1 MQRSALHRER
11 RLRAQAPPSKRSL
24 ALGEVCQA
32 LSRAKP
38 KCTLYAFSYSEHV
51 LQIYAGLYALHEAGV
66 IALEQR
72 FAADDLVRRLGKP
85 VDAKFFS
92 NALNGLFVDVD
103 GAGLVFFDVRD
114 GINYYADIADDLVLY
129 AKRSFRQGAFQ
140 PARARF
146 VPLGLNYSIYP
157 DRTRM
162 LELER
167 TLKQLE
173 LSMLSLK
180 RLAIALVRIFPRL
193 GQAIG
198 VPTVGSVRAEPD
210 PGAPPRAIFL
220 ARAWEPKKGVLREE
234 TVKHLNDFRAQCIRV
249 LRSRFGS
256 DFIGGFARD
265 SYSCRLYPDCV
276 VSADV
281 STRRRDYLKLLRS
294 YPVCIATT
302 GLFDSIGWK
311 FGEYVALS
319 KAIVSEVL
327 RFELPGPFA
336 PGENYLA
343 FRTAQACVEQV
354 EELFRDD
361 EARARMMRNNSEY
374 YAEYGS
380 PHAVVARALH
390 AALEAR

>member
-1 MQRSALHRER
+1 MQGSARHRER
-11 RLRAQAPPSKRSL
+11 PLRAPPAPRKRSL
-24 ALGEVCQA
+24 ALADVCQA

-51 LQIYAGLYALHEAGV
+51 LQIYAGLYALHEAG
-66 IALEQR
+66 IITLEQR
-72 FAADDLVRRLGKP
+72 FAPDDLVQRLGKP
-85 VDAKFFS
+85 LDAKFLS
-92 NALNGLFVDVD
+92 HALNGLFVDVD

-114 GINYYADIADDLVLY
+114 GINYYAEIADDVVLY

-140 PARARF
+140 PAGARF

-157 DRTRM
+157 DRTTM

-167 TLKQLE
+167 TLKQLD
-173 LSMLSLK
+173 LSALSIK

-193 GQAIG
+193 GRLIG
-198 VPTVGSVRAEPD
+198 VPTVGSVWAEPD
-210 PGAPPRAIFL
+210 PEAPPRAIFL
-220 ARAWEPKKGVLREE
+220 ARAWEPKPCVLREE
-234 TVKHLNDFRAQCIRV
+234 TVKDLNEFRAQCIRA
-249 LRSRFGS
+249 LRQRFGS
-256 DFIGGFARD
+256 KFIGGFAREAYA
-265 SYSCRLYPDCV
+265 SRVYPDCV

-343 FRTAQACVEQV
+343 FRTAQACVDQV
-354 EELFRDD
+354 EELFGDD

-374 YAEYGS
+374 YREYGS